1 MMINYIPFKS
11 ALFIVIPEFRRVRED
26 KRSAII
32 DQARLS
38 SSSRIQKFAG
48 WAFFVALV
56 LSFMSLLL
64 LFSFFGIPQSNFFFI
79 PILGGLGAL
88 LASFLYSIFLAIILS
103 PEIRR
108 FI

>member
-1 MMINYIPFKS
+1 MINYIPFRS
-11 ALFIVIPEFRRVRED
+11 ALFIVVPEFRNVRED

-38 SSSRIQKFAG
+38 SRPRIQKFAG
-48 WAFFVALV
+48 WAFFLALA
-56 LSFMSLLL
+56 LPFMLL
-64 LFSFFGIPQSNFFFI
+64 LFLFYFFGFHEPKFLLI
-79 PILGGLGAL
+79 PILSGLSAL